1 MRKGKAKI
9 LFDNESARSVVASAG
24 RISTTQG
31 TALSVFDR
39 AGDEEKDLK
48 LIKKVL
54 SSGHKSVMEHQMF
67 SIAFDDVSVLAEQF
81 MIEHRLA
88 SYTVKSRRYVD
99 HSGAGYVIPEEMT
112 DEARSAYCS
121 GMDDLFALYA
131 ELCDAG
137 VPKEDARFVLPYSFR
152 SNFYMTLNGR
162 EMIRLVSEMV
172 YGRGSCI
179 PELKELGQQLE
190 AQLERLYPG
199 VLAGEERNI
208 SRYNAEA
215 KAGDILCTGEKK
227 AESVLLGLN
236 GDPVAALEQAMAFYG
251 RWEPQDG
258 DYVTERNMMAL
269 VRDARPRELEFV
281 SARFIIKNVSLAC
294 VTHFSRHRMLSMIVP
309 SVVRALEK
317 GAYVVPESVRADAAL
332 MAKYQAA
339 FEKQADLANTLR
351 GMGMNIEE
359 MGYLALAGH
368 VIDIMM
374 EMNGRELLHFLKL
387 RTCTRAQWEIRG
399 AAKQMLSQLREA
411 CEDIFWVYGPSC
423 LVDGK
428 CPEGRL
434 SCGKPE
440 YRQER

>member
-1 MRKGKAKI
+1 MHKGTAKI

-31 TALSVFDR
+31 TALSIFER
-39 AGDEEKDLK
+39 AGDEEKDIK

-99 HSGAGYVIPEEMT
+99 HSGAGYVIPEGLD
-112 DEARSAYCS
+112 DETCTAYCN
-121 GMDDLFALYA
+121 GMDALFGLYA
-131 ELCDAG
+131 ELCEAG

-172 YGRGSCI
+172 YGRGSAV
-179 PELKELGQQLE
+179 PELKELGIQLE

-199 VLAGEERNI
+199 ILAGEERNI
-208 SRYNAEA
+208 TRYSMEA
-215 KAGDILCTGEKK
+215 PAGEIGVTGEMK
-227 AESVLLGLN
+227 AESVLLGMSS
-236 GDPVAALEQAMAFYG
+236 DPVNALSQAMEFYG
-251 RWEPQDG
+251 RFEAQDG
-258 DYVTERNMMAL
+258 EYVTERNMMAL
-269 VRDARPRELEFV
+269 VRDSRPRELEFFN
-281 SARFIIKNVSLAC
+281 ARFIIKNVSLAC
-294 VTHFSRHRMLSMIVP
+294 VTHFSRHRILSLIVP

-317 GAYVVPESVRADAAL
+317 GAYVVPESVRADAQL
-332 MAKYQAA
+332 LTKYEAAFAEQAA
-339 FEKQADLANTLR
+339 LANRLR
-351 GMGMNIEE
+351 EMGMKNED

-368 VIDIMM
+368 VIDIMLD
-374 EMNGRELLHFLKL
+374 MNGRELLHFLKL

-399 AAKQMLSQLREA
+399 AAKQMLKQLRDA
-411 CEDIFWVYGPSC
+411 CDDIFWVYGPSC
-423 LVDGK
+423 LVDGR